1 MQSSQ
6 VLSLQKANLT
16 GTRKKHNK
24 VVMLNL
30 QGYCIVS
37 GNSWFSLNTTLEAYI
52 LKVTY
57 MNRNTWIQM
66 YLRLSPAIVC

>member
-1 MQSSQ
+1 
-6 VLSLQKANLT
+6 
-16 GTRKKHNK
+16 
-24 VVMLNL
+24 MLNL

-57 MNRNTWIQM
+57 MNRNTCIQM